1 MKFKTLS
8 GSTRRI
14 SNLKKHLI
22 RWDKNSRSKFQ
33 LKVKNFLEPYWSN
46 HVVFEEFPIPGTK
59 LSLDFY
65 NANKK
70 IAIEVQGAQHTSY
83 VPFFHGNYKNNYL
96 NQLNRDNQ
104 KLEFCQLNDLTLVE
118 IFPDDKIC
126 VDLFKKL
133 NINL

>member
-8 GSTRRI
+8 GSTRRV
-14 SNLKKHLI
+14 SNIKKHLI
-22 RWDKNSRSKFQ
+22 NWNSPSRSKFQ
-33 LKVKNFLEPYWSN
+33 LRVKNFLEPYWER

-59 LSLDFY
+59 LSLDFF

-83 VPFFHGNYKNNYL
+83 VPFFHGGYKNNYL

-104 KLEFCQLNDLTLVE
+104 KLEFCEINNLTLLE
-118 IFPDDKIC
+118 IFPKDEISIE
-126 VDLFKKL
+126 LFNKL
-133 NINL
+133 NVQL